1 MRVPDRRRAADQ
13 RGGAGVTKRATF
25 TQAEL
30 ERAIRAA
37 GKLGKVALMTPQGIA
52 FVESAKV
59 SLPSPE
65 PARRNTCDEALGLEP

>member
-1 MRVPDRRRAADQ
+1 MTR
-13 RGGAGVTKRATF
+13 RATF

-37 GKLGKVALMTPQGIA
+37 GKLGKVAVVTPQGIA
-52 FVESAKV
+52 FVESDKV

-65 PARRNTCDEALGLEP
+65 QPRGNSCDEAFGGRS